1 VPTET
6 QQRSASGRHRRPLPG
21 GRLRRVAGR
30 LWRCLFG
37 GYRRPAV
44 LVPTLLV
51 ILALLGVIAVTLSV
65 YNAVLVLVVGIG
77 LRCYCAAPAR
87 S

>member
-1 VPTET
+1 VSAET
-6 QQRSASGRHRRPLPG
+6 QERGAAGRHRRPLPG
-21 GRLRRVAGR
+21 GRPRRVAGR

-37 GYRRPAV
+37 GYHRPAV

-51 ILALLGVIAVTLSV
+51 ILALLGVIAFTLSV
-65 YNAVLVLVVGIG
+65 FNAGLVLVVGIG
-77 LRCYCAAPAR
+77 LRCYCASPAR